1 MNQDAAIEAFSALA
15 QTSRLAIYRMLVNV
29 GPDGLTATAISKR
42 IGVVPSTLSGHLAVL
57 KRAGLL
63 TATRHSREIHYA
75 ANLGVM
81 NALLSFMLA
90 DCCGGQVENCSE
102 ILTLLD
108 PKVYCNPRK

>member
-1 MNQDAAIEAFSALA
+1 MDQDTAIEAFSALA
-15 QTSRLAIYRMLVNV
+15 QTSRLAIYQMLVNV

-42 IGVVPSTLSGHLAVL
+42 IGIVPSTLSGHLAVL

-63 TATRHSREIHYA
+63 SATRHSREIHYA
-75 ANLGVM
+75 ANLSVM

-102 ILTLLD
+102 ILTLLE
-108 PKVYCNPRK
+108 PGTA